1 VALLDEAMA
10 GSLGG
15 EGGSRDTV
23 VFTSCHMIA
32 SCSRCAEFE
41 RAVQWVR
48 AADRFTKRFGC
59 PFLWAFCRTLYGGVL
74 YAAGDWGQAEEELQA
89 AVEMSKDSLAAL
101 HGQALASMA
110 ELRLAQGRVEEAERL
125 VSGFEDYFVTAPVV
139 APDGRASVYRK
150 THLYPAELD
159 CFTAGQSLDTVAS
172 PAGVLGPLLCF
183 EHAFPDIA
191 TTLALAG
198 AQILVIPSAVP
209 YGFEH
214 LLELRT
220 RARAQD
226 NQVFAVGC
234 NMVGHGFCGRSLV
247 TDPVGDVVVRAGGA
261 ETVLRV
267 RLDLSAIAQER
278 AREPALRLRRP
289 ELYLPPSDDD

>member
-1 VALLDEAMA
+1 MKADT
-10 GSLGG
+10 
-15 EGGSRDTV
+15 TV
-23 VFTSCHMIA
+23 VVGFL
-32 SCSRCAEFE
+32 E
-41 RAVQWVR
+41 R
-48 AADRFTKRFGC
+48 D
-59 PFLWAFCRTLYGGVL
+59 
-74 YAAGDWGQAEEELQA
+74 
-89 AVEMSKDSLAAL
+89 
-101 HGQALASMA
+101 ASM
-110 ELRLAQGRVEEAERL
+110 LYD
-125 VSGFEDYFVTAPVV
+125 SV
-139 APDGRASVYRK
+139 ATITPDGKASVYRK

-159 CFTAGQSLDTVAS
+159 CFAAGQSLGTVAS
-172 PAGVLGPLLCF
+172 PAAVLGPLLCF

-247 TDPVGDVVVRAGGA
+247 TDPAATWSSRWGDGDGAAGPARPQRDRA
-261 ETVLRV
+261 
-267 RLDLSAIAQER
+267 SER

-289 ELYLPPSDDD
+289 ELYVPLSDDD

>member
-1 VALLDEAMA
+1 VT
-10 GSLGG
+10 G
-15 EGGSRDTV
+15 
-23 VFTSCHMIA
+23 
-32 SCSRCAEFE
+32 
-41 RAVQWVR
+41 VR
-48 AADRFTKRFGC
+48 Q
-59 PFLWAFCRTLYGGVL
+59 
-74 YAAGDWGQAEEELQA
+74 AAGDGGSVEVAVLQFAATPGDVAGNVSRVVRAVREHGPGADLVVAPELITTGYDLELVRRRGHELAEASDGPSVKQLAVA
-89 AVEMSKDSLAAL
+89 AMEADTTVVVGFLERN
-101 HGQALASMA
+101 ASM
-110 ELRLAQGRVEEAERL
+110 LYD
-125 VSGFEDYFVTAPVV
+125 SV
-139 APDGRASVYRK
+139 ATITPDGRASVYRK

-234 NMVGHGFCGRSLV
+234 NMVGHGFCGRSLIA
-247 TDPVGDVVVRAGGA
+247 DPTGDVVVSAGGA
-261 ETVLRV
+261 ETVLRAQ
-267 RLDLSAIAQER
+267 LDLGAIARER
-278 AREPALRLRRP
+278 AREPALGLRRP
-289 ELYLPPSDDD
+289 ELYLPLRDHD